1 MIRATQTVASL
12 ALGRNSKRPYE
23 PEDPSPKTI
32 SAESAVNSRATKRRR
47 TDSGYSSVSGSS
59 SSPRAIPHDSISA
72 TSVPTSSAL
81 LPPDVHRVGLEP
93 QSIGLWISELLN
105 DRFSASHRVSENDS
119 FLDESSMKTLCDL
132 LIEMLDVLNP
142 SNNTIFA
149 GLIYFERLMRS
160 ISLRCSDCQTE
171 RFDLAKRTF
180 LVSLNLAFVWLDD
193 APWTLSAIAEWM
205 DLSLSEA
212 KKWEIEALVV
222 LEYNLAISANMWLY
236 WLDAL
241 QAHAVDINFQP
252 NVAEA
257 ISDIFYNAREDVL
270 ETELAKERFFAR
282 VPPPAPAPPLV
293 TPPSPKPESSRP
305 RLTLADELEPHPA
318 YMHTPYPDT
327 IPGTPDEPNSPESCY
342 SSDGSDGS
350 PQAQARRRS
359 IHDLTVPMAR
369 STGLEHE
376 IWDWYEEDIVCSVQ
390 QPQPVYPSYHYYL
403 LSAAA

>member
-1 MIRATQTVASL
+1 
-12 ALGRNSKRPYE
+12 
-23 PEDPSPKTI
+23 
-32 SAESAVNSRATKRRR
+32 
-47 TDSGYSSVSGSS
+47 
-59 SSPRAIPHDSISA
+59 
-72 TSVPTSSAL
+72 
-81 LPPDVHRVGLEP
+81 
-93 QSIGLWISELLN
+93 
-105 DRFSASHRVSENDS
+105 
-119 FLDESSMKTLCDL
+119 MKTLCDL
-132 LIEMLDVLNP
+132 LIEVMEVLNP

-205 DLSLSEA
+205 DLSLCEA

-222 LEYNLAISANMWLY
+222 LEYHLAISTNMWLY

-241 QAHAVDINFQP
+241 QAHADDINFQP

-257 ISDIFYNAREDVL
+257 ISNVFYNAREDVL

-282 VPPPAPAPPLV
+282 VPPPAPPPPRV
-293 TPPSPKPESSRP
+293 TPPSPKQEPSRP
-305 RLTLADELEPHPA
+305 RLTLADELEPHRT

-327 IPGTPDEPNSPESCY
+327 IPGTPDGPNSPESCY
-342 SSDGSDGS
+342 SSDDSDGS
-350 PQAQARRRS
+350 PEAQARRRS

-376 IWDWYEEDIVCSVQ
+376 IWDWYEEDIVCSVH